1 MTNEELFE
9 QEEKCIKSIRTV
21 RKAVF
26 MRIFV
31 TGLLIWAVI
40 VGQMDFW
47 VVGLMALV
55 LLINIVGT
63 LPLINE
69 WKKQKSLLKELIA
82 QEE

>member
-9 QEEKCIKSIRTV
+9 QEEKCLKSIRTV

-26 MRIFV
+26 MRILV

-40 VGQMDFW
+40 VGQMDLW
-47 VVGLMALV
+47 VVGLMAFV
-55 LLINIVGT
+55 LLINVVGA
-63 LPLINE
+63 LPLVKE
-69 WKKQKSLLKELIA
+69 WKKQKQLLKELIA